1 MDWTKRIYMQNNKV
15 QIKNWTKQQ
24 TKIGKKAIFPLV
36 ILGVM
41 SSFIAVAVA
50 CCVAQILGILLV
62 PSLLASLG
70 FDPSILLIS
79 FIILFIIK
87 GMIIYSE
94 DLLTAKI
101 GLKARHRLR
110 NDFISQ
116 IMQIGPSIL
125 YRQSGGGLAT
135 LIVDQVESLDGY
147 FSRWLPASILWMLS
161 PFIIFV
167 CIYLVQPW
175 AALVIGVCGL
185 MVPIAQAVFGI
196 GAAVAARQQFLAMT
210 RLQARFLDRI
220 QGIATIVLS
229 GRAEDEAK
237 KIAQSANELRLR
249 TMKVLRVAFL
259 SSASID
265 CAMIMAIILVA
276 LMDVQ
281 HFAAAEQG
289 AVTIPVVHALFALLI
304 IPDFFAPLRSLALAY
319 QDKAKLTSAAASAI
333 ELPEVVQEI
342 KKAGTFSKYEP
353 ISIVFDQV
361 SYVWDEK
368 RGNAVDQLSFEV
380 IPNSTTL
387 LIGASGAGKST
398 IISMLLGFI
407 KPTSGK
413 ILFNGQDSFS
423 INHRSLSDLT
433 AWIGQKPVIF
443 SGTIKENILFAKP
456 DATEEEL
463 QKAVK
468 AAAIDQYV
476 GALPKG
482 LDTEIGEGGYGLSGG
497 QAQRVAIA
505 RAYLKNAPLL
515 FLDEPTAHLDPVT
528 EQDIFTSLIDLAQN
542 RTVIMATH
550 SALGRQLKGNHIQLD
565 HGRIVAQTEVK

>member
-1 MDWTKRIYMQNNKV
+1 MNWTKRIYMQNNKA

-24 TKIGKKAIFPLV
+24 TKIGKRTIFPLV

-41 SSFIAVAVA
+41 SSFVAVALA

-70 FDPSILLIS
+70 FDPVILLVS
-79 FIILFIIK
+79 FVILFFIK
-87 GMIIYSE
+87 GIIIYSE

-110 NDFISQ
+110 NDFICQ

-147 FSRWLPASILWMLS
+147 FSRWLPTSVLWMLS

-175 AALVIGVCGL
+175 AALVIGLCGL
-185 MVPIAQAVFGI
+185 MVPIAQAIFGI

-220 QGIATIVLS
+220 QGIATIVLA

-265 CAMIMAIILVA
+265 CAMIVAIILVA
-276 LMDVQ
+276 LMDVE
-281 HFAAAEQG
+281 HFVIAEQG

-333 ELPEVVQEI
+333 ELPEVSQEI
-342 KKAGTFSKYEP
+342 EKTITLARDEP
-353 ISIVFDQV
+353 VHIVFDQV

-368 RGNAVDQLSFEV
+368 RGNAVDHLTFEV
-380 IPNSTTL
+380 TPNSKTL

-413 ILFNGQDSFS
+413 ILFNGHDASTIKHS
-423 INHRSLSDLT
+423 SLTDLT
-433 AWIGQKPVIF
+433 AWIGQKPIIF

-456 DATEEEL
+456 DATEAEL

-482 LDTEIGEGGYGLSGG
+482 LDTVIGEGGYGLSGG

-505 RAYLKNAPLL
+505 RAYLKDAPLL

-528 EQDIFTSLIDLAQN
+528 EQDIFTSLVDLAQN
-542 RTVIMATH
+542 RTVILATH
-550 SALGRQLKGNHIQLD
+550 SALGQQLKGKHIQLD
-565 HGRIVAQTEVK
+565 HGRIIAQTEVK

>member
-1 MDWTKRIYMQNNKV
+1 MQNNKA
-15 QIKNWTKQQ
+15 QIKNWTRQQ
-24 TKIGKKAIFPLV
+24 TKIGKRAVLPL
-36 ILGVM
+36 ITLGII
-41 SSFIAVAVA
+41 SSFIAVALA

-70 FDPSILLIS
+70 FDPSILLAS
-79 FIILFIIK
+79 FVILFIIK
-87 GMIIYSE
+87 GIIIYSE
-94 DLLTAKI
+94 DLLSAKI

-110 NDFISQ
+110 KNLVQQ

-147 FSRWLPASILWMLS
+147 FSRWLPASVLWLVSPLIIL
-161 PFIIFV
+161 V
-167 CIYLVQPW
+167 CIFFVQPW

-220 QGIATIVLS
+220 QGIATIVLA

-265 CAMIMAIILVA
+265 CAMIIAIILVA
-276 LMDVQ
+276 IMDVR

-319 QDKAKLTSAAASAI
+319 QDKAKLTGAAASVI
-333 ELPEVVQEI
+333 ELPEVGQEVEKTVI
-342 KKAGTFSKYEP
+342 LAKNEP
-353 ISIVFDQV
+353 VHIVFDQV
-361 SYVWDEK
+361 SYIWDEK
-368 RGNAVDQLSFEV
+368 RGCAVDQISFEV
-380 IPNSTTL
+380 APNSTTL

-413 ILFNGQDSFS
+413 ILFNGQDASV
-423 INHRSLSDLT
+423 INHNSLSDLT

-456 DATEEEL
+456 DATQEEL
-463 QKAVK
+463 QKAIK
-468 AAAIDQYV
+468 AAAIDQYLDV
-476 GALPKG
+476 LPNG
-482 LDTEIGEGGYGLSGG
+482 LDTVIGEGGYGLSGG

-528 EQDIFTSLIDLAQN
+528 EQDVFKSLVDLAQN

-550 SALGRQLKGNHIQLD
+550 SALGQQLKGNHIELD
-565 HGRIVAQTEVK
+565 HGHIIAQTEVK

>member
-1 MDWTKRIYMQNNKV
+1 MQNNKAK
-15 QIKNWTKQQ
+15 IKNWTKQQ
-24 TKIGKKAIFPLV
+24 TKIGKKAVLPLI
-36 ILGVM
+36 ILGII
-41 SSFIAVAVA
+41 SSFIAVALA

-62 PSLLASLG
+62 PSLLFSLG
-70 FDPSILLIS
+70 FDPSILLAS
-79 FIILFIIK
+79 FVILFIIK

-94 DLLTAKI
+94 DLLSAKI

-110 NDFISQ
+110 KDFVQQ

-147 FSRWLPASILWMLS
+147 FSRWLPASVLWLVSPLIIL
-161 PFIIFV
+161 V
-167 CIYLVQPW
+167 CVYLVQPW

-220 QGIATIVLS
+220 QGIATIVLA

-237 KIAQSANELRLR
+237 KIAQSANELRFR

-265 CAMIMAIILVA
+265 CAMIVAIILVA
-276 LMDVQ
+276 IMDVR

-319 QDKAKLTSAAASAI
+319 QDKAKLTGAAASAV
-333 ELPEVVQEI
+333 ELPEIGHEVEKTVI
-342 KKAGTFSKYEP
+342 LSKNKP
-353 ISIVFDQV
+353 VSIVFDNV
-361 SYVWDEK
+361 SYIWDKK
-368 RGNAVDQLSFEV
+368 RGRAVDQISFEV
-380 IPNSTTL
+380 APNSTTL

-413 ILFNGQDSFS
+413 ILFNGQDASL
-423 INHRSLSDLT
+423 INHNSLSDLT

-443 SGTIKENILFAKP
+443 LGTIKENILFAKP
-456 DATEEEL
+456 DATQEEL

-468 AAAIDQYV
+468 AAAIDQYLES
-476 GALPKG
+476 LPKG
-482 LDTEIGEGGYGLSGG
+482 LDTVIGEGGYGLSGG

-505 RAYLKNAPLL
+505 RAYLKNASLL

-528 EQDIFTSLIDLAQN
+528 EQDIFKSLVDLAQN

-550 SALGRQLKGNHIQLD
+550 SALGQKLKGNHIELD
-565 HGRIVAQTEVK
+565 HGHIIAQTEVK